1 MTADGR
7 HSIGRLATAGVFW
20 SVVQT
25 WSNRLITF
33 VIFVVLARF
42 LSPVEYGMAT
52 AAWIC
57 LMLIGIIAEFG
68 FGDAIV
74 QRRDLKPSDINL
86 PFAFSIG
93 LSILLALGAALLAPW
108 LEQVMKVANAGPL
121 IIGLAAIAP
130 LTTISLFQEF
140 SYRRNLDFK
149 NLATRV
155 LIANT
160 IGGIVAIIAAYLG
173 AGAWSLILQN
183 YLTVIIGLIWLWR
196 RPYWR
201 PTREFHLP
209 AFKEMAR
216 FGLPVFSLRLI
227 DFAATRLVD
236 VIIVWRF
243 GVAVLGIYAVGSRL
257 YATMMQL
264 LQGALNSV
272 SLSVL
277 SRIAD
282 DRARMA
288 QVYLRAITLSSL
300 VAAPA
305 FTLVAA
311 LSNEICAVAFGA
323 KWEGV
328 DRISQPLMLV
338 GAIQCIQFLNGPYL
352 TARGKPGL
360 ILKIGIV
367 KYAAMIIGL
376 VLLPSSDV
384 VMTVAI
390 FACLQLVATPPSFIA
405 VARELHI
412 PLLEIVRTLAPSLVA
427 HIAAFFSVIL
437 VRPLLPTIESDMIRG
452 IELGT
457 VFCFFYGA
465 VVLLV
470 GRSQAMSTI
479 AFVRKQLFKRSDPK
493 PEPAASSMPE
503 TGL

>member
-1 MTADGR
+1 MTADGK
-7 HSIGRLATAGVFW
+7 HSIGRLAAAGVFW

-74 QRRDLKPSDINL
+74 QRRDLKPADINL

-93 LSILLALGAALLAPW
+93 LSILLALGAAILAPW

-140 SYRRNLDFK
+140 NYRRNLDFK

-160 IGGIVAIIAAYLG
+160 IGGVVAIIAAYLG
-173 AGAWSLILQN
+173 VGAWSLILQN

-201 PTREFHLP
+201 PTREFHVP

-282 DRARMA
+282 DRERMA

-311 LSNEICAVAFGA
+311 ISNEICTVAFGA

-376 VLLPSSDV
+376 LLLPSSDV
-384 VMTVAI
+384 VTTVAI

-412 PLLEIVRTLAPSLVA
+412 PLLGIVKTLAPSLVA
-427 HIAAFFSVIL
+427 HLAAYLSVGL
-437 VRPLLPTIESDMIRG
+437 LRPTLQS
-452 IELGT
+452 LGSP
-457 VFCFFYGA
+457 
-465 VVLLV
+465 LLV
-470 GRSQAMSTI
+470 GIALGAVFCSVYAVTALIFGFGQVRSVQEFVMTQI
-479 AFVRKQLFKRSDPK
+479 ANRRSRPS
-493 PEPAASSMPE
+493 PTS
-503 TGL
+503 

>member
-1 MTADGR
+1 MTADGQK
-7 HSIGRLATAGVFW
+7 SIGRLATTGVFW

-74 QRRDLKPSDINL
+74 QRRDLKPADINL
-86 PFAFSIG
+86 PFVFSIG
-93 LSILLALGAALLAPW
+93 LSVMLALGAAIMAPW

-140 SYRRNLDFK
+140 NYRRNLDFK

-201 PTREFHLP
+201 PTREFHVP

-282 DRARMA
+282 DRERMA

-311 LSNEICAVAFGA
+311 ISNEICAVAFGV

-367 KYAAMIIGL
+367 KYTAMIIGL

-412 PLLEIVRTLAPSLVA
+412 PLLDIVKTLAPSLVA
-427 HIAAFFSVIL
+427 HIAAFLSVGLLRPALQPLGSLLLIGIVL
-437 VRPLLPTIESDMIRG
+437 GAAFCSVYAVTALIVGFGQVRSVHEFVMSQIANR
-452 IELGT
+452 
-457 VFCFFYGA
+457 
-465 VVLLV
+465 
-470 GRSQAMSTI
+470 RSRPSKT
-479 AFVRKQLFKRSDPK
+479 S
-493 PEPAASSMPE
+493 
-503 TGL
+503 